1 MHLEEKRL
9 GGEVL
14 YKGRILTLEK
24 DSVLLENKKISTREV
39 VRHPGGC
46 CVAAIDHDQ
55 NLIFVKQFRYP
66 YQTQT
71 IELPAG
77 KLDIDG
83 ENPRQAAQRELKE
96 ETGYAADNWVS
107 LGQLFP
113 SPGYCDEI
121 LHLYAATQLK
131 KLGDQQPD
139 DGEFLDAFQLPL
151 AEAVELALRG
161 EIQDA
166 KTVAGILKVKLLLD
180 QGKLKLS

>member
-9 GGEVL
+9 GGEIL
-14 YKGRILTLEK
+14 YKGRIVTLEK

-46 CVAAIDHDQ
+46 CVAALDHDQ

-83 ENPRQAAQRELKE
+83 ESPQQAVKRELKE
-96 ETGYAADNWVS
+96 ETGYIAKQWIS
-107 LGQLFP
+107 LGTLFP
-113 SPGYCDEI
+113 SPGYCDEV
-121 LHLYAATQLK
+121 LYLYAATQLEK
-131 KLGDQQPD
+131 VGDQQPD
-139 DGEFLDAFQLPL
+139 EGEFLDAFKLPL
-151 AEAVELALRG
+151 QQAVEQVLQGDIR
-161 EIQDA
+161 DA
-166 KTVAGILKVKLLLD
+166 KTVAGILKVKILLD
-180 QGKLKLS
+180 EGRLTV